1 MRKIMII
8 FLSAALCFSFA
19 ACTKNIEEENEATS
33 ETIVTTTETTTF
45 AKPEESTTKQP
56 KENSQKGSELKA
68 VIIGALGDND
78 LSGDM
83 SYGKFTYKNNRD
95 TKQVYANERTDE
107 LENKA
112 IANADAFVEK
122 IKAFYGDEI
131 KLDTFSPKD
140 ISFGENG
147 IDSVRYEFYYINT
160 QNQILT
166 IYADSDAVISYV
178 NCEFTW

>member
-1 MRKIMII
+1 MKKIII
-8 FLSAALCFSFA
+8 ALLAAALCISFA
-19 ACTKNIEEENEATS
+19 TCTKNIEEENETTT
-33 ETIVTTTETTTF
+33 ENIVTTTEPTTY

-56 KENSQKGSELKA
+56 EENSQKGSELKSA
-68 VIIGALGDND
+68 VVSALGNND

-83 SYGKFTYKNNRD
+83 SYGSFTYKNNRD
-95 TKQVYANERTDE
+95 AKLVYANERSEDFE
-107 LENKA
+107 SKA
-112 IANADAFVEK
+112 SANADAFVEA
-122 IKAFYGDEI
+122 IKGFYGDEI
-131 KLDTFSPKD
+131 KLDTFYANE

-166 IYADSDAVISYV
+166 IYADSDATISYV